1 MCTKIKGIFE
11 MNKMFNKNICLKRCL
26 CMYFADNQW
35 VLLIANLISPPFYSF
50 WYLFFVF
57 KMVHIKRTIKRHFSF
72 LNLFVNSF
80 FT

>member
-11 MNKMFNKNICLKRCL
+11 MNKMFNKNICLKRC
-26 CMYFADNQW
+26 
-35 VLLIANLISPPFYSF
+35 LISPPFYSF